1 MAAVMERKAPATV
14 SLGQAVRTAARR
26 MVTNILVGAASRKWL
41 GGRPTDERDVPVSES
56 IHPDQ
61 RSPTMPEPL
70 PLFLFSGMG
79 GYDPKLVD
87 VGIACQEAVS
97 TVQIAYP
104 NWRTLRKA
112 PDFDLETL
120 VTDVVGQITKH
131 CAPCAVLLAG
141 YSFGGV
147 VAFAAATRLRREGY
161 TVRFLGL
168 LDVEAQP
175 GLDAAPGAL
184 RAPKTRWQQLTGFIA
199 AMRRGEAPSKLAY
212 VSARHLKSPR
222 LRRLLNFYARVPRR
236 WLRGKFMVYLDR
248 DLLSEHMEPLLR
260 QWIARRNTLQPLP
273 IPVYLFRTEQHSAS
287 APRHLGWDHHCPD
300 LTVISMPGTH
310 LGMLGSSNRPA
321 LCAAFRSAVFEALG
335 RTPSE
340 ISPTYGTSD

>member
-1 MAAVMERKAPATV
+1 M
-14 SLGQAVRTAARR
+14 
-26 MVTNILVGAASRKWL
+26 
-41 GGRPTDERDVPVSES
+41 PVSES

-61 RSPTMPEPL
+61 RSPTVPELL

-87 VGIACQEAVS
+87 VGMSCQEAVS
-97 TVQIAYP
+97 AVQIAYP
-104 NWRTLRKA
+104 NWRTLRKSSG
-112 PDFDLETL
+112 FDLETL
-120 VTDVVGQITKH
+120 VIDAVVQVTTH

-147 VAFAAATRLRREGY
+147 VAFAAATQLRKRGY

-168 LDVEAQP
+168 LDVEAEP
-175 GLDAAPGAL
+175 GLDAARGAL
-184 RAPKTRWQQLTGFIA
+184 RAPKTRRQSLTGFLA
-199 AMRRGEAPSKLAY
+199 AIRRGEGASKLAY

-222 LRRLLNFYARVPRR
+222 LRPLLSLYARIPRR
-236 WLRGKFMVYLDR
+236 WLQRKFMVYLDR

-260 QWIARRNTLQPLP
+260 QWVARRNALQPLP
-273 IPVYLFRTEQHSAS
+273 IPVYLFRTEQHSAN

-321 LCAAFRSAVFEALG
+321 LCAAFRSAVFEALE
-335 RTPSE
+335 RTNPE
-340 ISPTYGTSD
+340 ISPTCGTSG

>member
-1 MAAVMERKAPATV
+1 M
-14 SLGQAVRTAARR
+14 
-26 MVTNILVGAASRKWL
+26 
-41 GGRPTDERDVPVSES
+41 SES
-56 IHPDQ
+56 IYRDQ
-61 RSPTMPEPL
+61 PGLIVPEPL

-87 VGIACQEAVS
+87 VGIACQDAVT

-112 PDFDLETL
+112 LDFDLETL

-131 CAPCAVLLAG
+131 CAPCAILLAG

-147 VAFAAATRLRREGY
+147 VAFAAAARLREKGY

-184 RAPKTRWQQLTGFIA
+184 RAPKTRWQQLTGFMA

-222 LRRLLNFYARVPRR
+222 LRLLLSLYAQVPRR
-236 WLRGKFMVYLDR
+236 WLQGKFMVYLDR

-260 QWIARRNTLQPLP
+260 QWVARRDTLQPLP
-273 IPVYLFRTEQHSAS
+273 IPVYLFRTEQHSAN
-287 APRHLGWDHHCPD
+287 APHHLGWDHHCPD

-321 LCAAFRSAVFEALG
+321 LCAAFRRGVFEALG
-335 RTPSE
+335 RTAAE
-340 ISPTYGTSD
+340 FSPAYGASD